1 MRFFV
6 AVVGPDVRGVTTFS
20 RDGNLRGNPREVSLS
35 AIQTTSNNIMP
46 AGESGT
52 AYSHSP
58 RHASE
63 TRHFD
68 HPHQVMLGL
77 YIGAFLGMLSE
88 TSMNIA
94 LPDLMDEFSVSSG
107 TAQWMVVGY
116 MLAIGVVLPC
126 VGCMLKWIKAKTLV
140 LFALACFLVGAL
152 VCTVATSFPVL
163 LADRIVQGIST
174 GIVLPTMY
182 ASIMRVFPPYRIGA
196 ANGVAGLVVMFAPV
210 IGPTLAGALIGA
222 LSWRAIFALFAVVA
236 VIAIVCIA
244 AFFVTSIECTRPA
257 VDILSIIASALGFG
271 CLVAGVSLISD
282 MGFSVAVVGL
292 LVIGV
297 VVLALYA
304 YRQLHIADPLLDLRA
319 LGIAAFRTPAI
330 MVSCSI
336 ACTLAF
342 MYLVPQELQRGLGM
356 SSTLAGLL
364 MLPGGIVNAVCT
376 LMAGRL
382 FDRHGAR
389 VLVWIGV
396 VMAAIGG
403 ALFFAIGVDSGVVL
417 FLAAHIIVMVGIPFI
432 QQSAQ
437 SAALKSLPD
446 RMAADG
452 STILNTMQQVCG
464 AIATAVAT
472 CLLVLGQTGYAPVA
486 APTPRRASWT
496 VRATAICSVWCLWQS
511 CWSSPLCSRAA
522 RKNRSWCRCR
532 STTVRLRVWP
542 CEHDP
547 TDSMIPE
554 SPRIRKWNSMNGVMQ
569 VCDLSELFHS
579 GGIGAWQR
587 SDDKRY
593 IRYTINGVSRCG

>member
-1 MRFFV
+1 
-6 AVVGPDVRGVTTFS
+6 
-20 RDGNLRGNPREVSLS
+20 
-35 AIQTTSNNIMP
+35 MP

-52 AYSHSP
+52 AYSRSP

-68 HPHQVMLGL
+68 HPHKVMLGL

-196 ANGVAGLVVMFAPV
+196 ANGVAGLAVMFAPV

-222 LSWRAIFALFAVVA
+222 LSWRAIVALFAVVA

-304 YRQLHIADPLLDLRA
+304 YRQLHIADPLPDLRA

-330 MVSCSI
+330 MVSCSF

-437 SAALKSLPD
+437 SAALKSLPG

-472 CLLVLGQTGYAPVA
+472 CLLVLGQTGYAAGGGTNAAQGFVDGSRYGYMFGLVLVAIVLVFFFMLKGGKEEPKLVPVQVDDGA
-486 APTPRRASWT
+486 
-496 VRATAICSVWCLWQS
+496 V
-511 CWSSPLCSRAA
+511 
-522 RKNRSWCRCR
+522 
-532 STTVRLRVWP
+532 
-542 CEHDP
+542 
-547 TDSMIPE
+547 E
-554 SPRIRKWNSMNGVMQ
+554 SLAV
-569 VCDLSELFHS
+569 
-579 GGIGAWQR
+579 
-587 SDDKRY
+587 
-593 IRYTINGVSRCG
+593 

>member
-1 MRFFV
+1 
-6 AVVGPDVRGVTTFS
+6 
-20 RDGNLRGNPREVSLS
+20 
-35 AIQTTSNNIMP
+35 MP

-58 RHASE
+58 HNASE

-68 HPHQVMLGL
+68 HPHKVMLGL

-126 VGCMLKWIKAKTLV
+126 VGFMLKWIKAKTLV
-140 LFALACFLVGAL
+140 LFALTCFLVGAL
-152 VCTVATSFPVL
+152 VCTVATGFPVL
-163 LADRIVQGIST
+163 LAGRIVQGIST

-182 ASIMRVFPPYRIGA
+182 AAIMRVFPPHKIGA
-196 ANGVAGLVVMFAPV
+196 ANGVAGLVIMFAPV

-236 VIAIVCIA
+236 VIALACTA
-244 AFFVTSIECTRPA
+244 AFFVTPIERTRPA
-257 VDILSIIASALGFG
+257 VDMLSIVASALGFG

-330 MVSCSI
+330 MVSCSF

-356 SSTLAGLL
+356 SSTLVGLL

-437 SAALKSLPD
+437 SAALKSLPG

-464 AIATAVAT
+464 ATAVAT
-472 CLLVLGQTGYAPVA
+472 CLLGLGQTGYAAGGGANAAQGFVDGSRYGYMFGLVLVAIVLVFSFMLKGGKEEPKLVPVQVDDGA
-486 APTPRRASWT
+486 
-496 VRATAICSVWCLWQS
+496 V
-511 CWSSPLCSRAA
+511 
-522 RKNRSWCRCR
+522 
-532 STTVRLRVWP
+532 
-542 CEHDP
+542 
-547 TDSMIPE
+547 E
-554 SPRIRKWNSMNGVMQ
+554 SLAV
-569 VCDLSELFHS
+569 
-579 GGIGAWQR
+579 
-587 SDDKRY
+587 
-593 IRYTINGVSRCG
+593 